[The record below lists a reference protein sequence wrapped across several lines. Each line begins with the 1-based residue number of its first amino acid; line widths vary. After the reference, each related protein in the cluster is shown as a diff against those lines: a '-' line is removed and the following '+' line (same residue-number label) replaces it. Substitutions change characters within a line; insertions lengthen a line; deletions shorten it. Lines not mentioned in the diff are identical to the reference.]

1 MKQSHIIIAA
11 IAAISIGSCKS
22 KLKPE
27 TPSAGDANFATYVS
41 IGNSLTSGF
50 ADGSLYRS
58 GQINSYPNMLATQFQ
73 SVGGGAFKQPL
84 LPGESG
90 WPINITAGYDP
101 KLVLGYTTTNGVTT
115 LGPVLYG
122 GNGGQYDTA
131 GSSTNISSQGPFNNV
146 GIPGIRCIDFMF
158 PGYGALNPYAGRF
171 FSNPSTQRPLDV
183 ALLPVPTFFTM
194 WLGANDV
201 LGYATGG
208 GTGANG
214 GIAIGDISPVS
225 VFKATYDATVAA
237 IAATGAKGI
246 LINIPDVTTI
256 PFFTTVPAKGL
267 ALTRQGQVDSLN
279 LAYTP
284 LGITFTLGAN
294 YFIMADSSAPGGLR
308 QMTDADYI
316 CLTIPL
322 DQVKTQG
329 LGSVTPIPD
338 QYVLDKTEVANV
350 KTATTAFNQII
361 ADDANQYHLGL
372 VDANTYLRT
381 LQSGITW
388 NGVTYTPTFVTGGA
402 FSLDG
407 VHLTPRGYAL
417 VANEIIRVIN
427 QTYHSTVP
435 QVDVNS
441 HNGVLFP

>member
-1 MKQSHIIIAA
+1 MKQSHLIIAA
-11 IAAISIGSCKS
+11 IAALSIGSCKS
-22 KLKPE
+22 KLKPD
-27 TPSAGDANFATYVS
+27 TPSAGDANFSTYVA

-50 ADGSLYRS
+50 ADGSLYRA

-90 WPINITAGYDP
+90 WPIAPSAGFEQ
-101 KLVLGYTTTNGVTT
+101 KFVLGYSADCKGVTS
-115 LGPVLYG
+115 LGPKLFSGVP
-122 GNGGQYDTA
+122 DTA
-131 GSSTNISSQGPFNNV
+131 GSATNISSQGPFNNV
-146 GIPGIRCIDFMF
+146 GIQGIRCIDFLF

-183 ALLPVPTFFTM
+183 ALAAVPTFFTM

-214 GIAIGDISPVS
+214 GIAIGDISSFPA
-225 VFKATYDATVAA
+225 FKATYDASVAA
-237 IAATGAKGI
+237 VVATGAKGV
-246 LINIPDVTTI
+246 LINIPDVTSI
-256 PFFTTVPAKGL
+256 PYFTTVPAKGL
-267 ALTRQGQVDSLN
+267 ALTSQAQVDALN
-279 LAYTP
+279 AAYGAT
-284 LGITFTLGAN
+284 GAKFALGAN
-294 YFIMADSSAPGGLR
+294 YFMMVDSAAPGNVR
-308 QMTDADYI
+308 QMTSEDYV

-322 DQVKTQG
+322 DQVKCAG
-329 LGSVTPIPD
+329 LGSLVPIPD

-350 KTATTAFNQII
+350 KAATTAFNQVI
-361 ADDANQYHLGL
+361 ADNANQYHLGL
-372 VDANTYLRT
+372 MDANTYLRS

-441 HNGVLFP
+441 HNGILFP